1 MTKDYSGVC
10 KQIQRWF
17 YRWNVRPLIH
27 WRYEINIRCVCVFT
41 LRKSTEYILSR
52 AGHDFAPSICQCQAN
67 SRTQSLFV
75 ESFWKLIQ
83 QFKKEMTPC
92 QRSSHFNLFLEYL
105 TWHSSFELPCLNTS
119 VSELNVSSSM
129 YLLCAFMVLV
139 SLLPCRPAAEAPNKC
154 AVIYITTPSDV
165 SWGWN

>member
-1 MTKDYSGVC
+1 
-10 KQIQRWF
+10 
-17 YRWNVRPLIH
+17 
-27 WRYEINIRCVCVFT
+27 
-41 LRKSTEYILSR
+41 
-52 AGHDFAPSICQCQAN
+52 
-67 SRTQSLFV
+67 
-75 ESFWKLIQ
+75 
-83 QFKKEMTPC
+83 MTPC
-92 QRSSHFNLFLEYL
+92 QRSSHFNLFSEYL
-105 TWHSSFELPCLNTS
+105 TWHSLFELPCLNTS